1 MVKGEDDL
9 LATQRLLEVIR
20 GERDAGGLFP
30 RPGQGQEP
38 TKGRGP
44 DPSFPREKVVLTR
57 SLKSR
62 HLLPGRVR
70 VGLDVGKASVKM
82 IRLERAGRG
91 FRLLQMGVGA
101 VSPKEETAD
110 AYIEAQAEVAKAL
123 LRDVHPKKELI
134 VTSVSDSGIIIR
146 QATLPRMPP
155 RDFARSIQFEAR
167 KYMPYDPSQVIL
179 RHQVVADDRKGPTCQ
194 VLLVAVPKEAV
205 ERHRALLQ
213 MAGLQ
218 PYAVEVGPLALANAH
233 LLARRDARETV
244 VLLDLGES
252 RTVVDICREGGV
264 FFCRQLPISG
274 EGFRQEI
281 MGTFG
286 VPREMAERL
295 KNGEDLPDGP
305 GPREVAD
312 ALRPLMD
319 GLLTELRRSLAYYD
333 NITGRL
339 GFSRVLLAGGGSMI
353 RGLRGYLEEGLGL
366 PVGIMDPLEGVTWD
380 DGHLPRGWVEGTRP
394 LWAGAVGL
402 ATRR

>member
-20 GERDAGGLFP
+20 GERDAGGLFATS
-30 RPGQGQEP
+30 GQSQEP
-38 TKGRGP
+38 TKGPRP
-44 DPSFPREKVVLTR
+44 DPTFPTEGVVLTR
-57 SLKSR
+57 SLRSR

-82 IRLERAGRG
+82 IRLERAGRR
-91 FRLLQMGVGA
+91 FRVLQMGMGA
-101 VSPKEETAD
+101 VSPREDTAE
-110 AYIEAQAEVAKAL
+110 AHTQAQAEVAKAL

-155 RDFARSIQFEAR
+155 KDFARSIQFEAR

-179 RHQVVADDRKGPTCQ
+179 RYQVVADDRRGSTCQ
-194 VLLVAVPKEAV
+194 VLLVAVPKEAM
-205 ERHRALLQ
+205 ERHTAFLQ
-213 MAGLQ
+213 TAGLQ

-233 LLARRDARETV
+233 LLARRDAPETA

-252 RTVVDICREGGV
+252 RTVMDICREGGV

-274 EGFRQEI
+274 EGFRREI
-281 MGTFG
+281 MARFG
-286 VPREMAERL
+286 VSPDIAERL
-295 KNGEDLPDGP
+295 KGGADLPEGP
-305 GPREVAD
+305 DPREVAQ

-319 GLLTELRRSLAYYD
+319 GLLMEVRRSLAYYD

-339 GFSRVLLAGGGSMI
+339 GFSRVLLAGGGTSI
-353 RGLRGYLEEGLGL
+353 KGLRGYLEEGLGL
-366 PVGIMDPLEGVTWD
+366 PVGVMDPLEGLAWD
-380 DGHLPRGWVEGTRP
+380 DGHFPRGWVEGTRP